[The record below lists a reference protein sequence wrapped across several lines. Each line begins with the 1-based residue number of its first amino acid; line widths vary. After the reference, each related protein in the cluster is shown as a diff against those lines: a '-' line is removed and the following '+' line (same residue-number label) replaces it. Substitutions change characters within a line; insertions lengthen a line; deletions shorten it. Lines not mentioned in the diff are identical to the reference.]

1 MRARVHQDLP
11 EADLEALALEIL
23 GSPSLSLTILPV
35 FATLDHRVWTVFD
48 AHPARNVFVLVNEHT
63 STGYS
68 LPAPIGTGH
77 TTREGLATHAI
88 QQLAEQLGTEGWAP
102 APRVQDSPH
111 EATVYLAKRLAT
123 SELELPP
130 ASITA
135 QGTLVTLD
143 LAGTYMLLEL
153 IENGVEIDVIAALRY
168 PGSPDNRAG
177 QSAAEN
183 ALRSEVA
190 GPLRAIGFEE
200 SGNGGLPAD
209 MGTHACVSLSY
220 RRTVETLS
228 EVVSTVA
235 ATRALTL
242 FLEADGPPGH

>member
-1 MRARVHQDLP
+1 MHARVHQDLP
-11 EADLEALALEIL
+11 DADLETLALEIL
-23 GSPSLSLTILPV
+23 GSQSLSLTILPV

-48 AHPARNVFVLVNEHT
+48 AHPARNAFVLVNEHT
-63 STGYS
+63 STGYH
-68 LPAPIGTGH
+68 LPAPTGTGH
-77 TTREGLATHAI
+77 TMREGLATHAI

-102 APRVQDSPH
+102 VPRVHDSPH
-111 EATVYLAKRLAT
+111 EATVYLARRLAT
-123 SELELPP
+123 SELALP
-130 ASITA
+130 ASSVTA

-143 LAGTYMLLEL
+143 LTGTYMLLEL
-153 IENGVEIDVIAALRY
+153 VENGVEMDVITALRY
-168 PGSPDNRAG
+168 VGNPEDPIG

-190 GPLRAIGFEE
+190 GKLRAIGFEE

-220 RRTVETLS
+220 RRTVETLG

-235 ATRALTL
+235 AARELTL
-242 FLEADGPPGH
+242 FLEADHTPAH